1 MTFILRP
8 IWIGA
13 DLTGADLTGNPY
25 VNGYN
30 VSRSWLK
37 TLTKSGRIEALM
49 GSEPSP
55 FTYLYFVLTF
65 IRWSIIDVTPM
76 RVCKVKDLSP
86 LEKTSAVWETAAR

>member
-1 MTFILRP
+1 MNNSTNINK
-8 IWIGA
+8 
-13 DLTGADLTGNPY
+13 TNN

-55 FTYLYFVLTF
+55 FTYLYSFVLTILF
-65 IRWSIIDVTPM
+65 GGQLLM
-76 RVCKVKDLSP
+76 LHQ
-86 LEKTSAVWETAAR
+86 